1 MDYTS
6 LKFENDDTLDRKKFV
21 ENIMNVI
28 EKWDNVKHEN
38 DSLVISLDASWGS
51 GKSYLINMWK
61 NWLLSEENADK
72 NYYITYYNAWEN
84 DDNDSAFIPL
94 VYKLQDLVVYKS
106 NYDYVDTVE
115 KITTNFLKSCGVA
128 LLKDGVKKYIGEST
142 ADILCKGIDGAA
154 ATKKIEDF
162 FSKYKTYIDE
172 KDKFREALKGLVP
185 TNGKLIIFIDELDRC
200 RPTFAIET
208 LEIIKHYFNQKDI
221 VFIFA
226 IDLEQLSYSI
236 STMYGAGMD
245 SAGYLRR
252 FFDFNIRIP
261 TGDLY
266 DYIKPLYTPYFENIT
281 NEGEFSEMVVNM
293 FSKLNLSLRDIDK
306 IFNNFTVFYLYY
318 EAHFNFLP
326 EKRVVKVMEV
336 YLYFITLKYKFP
348 DVYSLI
354 INRDFIAYDN
364 APKNWY
370 VLEYKYFVSENIST
384 LLKRIQTGAN
394 HGAGSELI
402 STFGLKNVN
411 CDYTTF
417 SQHIERTIEMFV

>member
-6 LKFENDDTLDRKKFV
+6 LEFKNDDALDRKKFV

-28 EKWDNVKHEN
+28 KNWNHVKHEN
-38 DSLVISLDASWGS
+38 DSLVISLDAPWGS

-94 VYKLQDLVVYKS
+94 VYKIQDLEVYKG
-106 NYDYVDTVE
+106 NYDYVKNIE

-142 ADILCKGIDGAA
+142 ADILCKGMDGAA

-162 FSKYKTYIDE
+162 FTKYKTYIDE

-185 TNGKLIIFIDELDRC
+185 TKGKLIVFIDELDRC

-226 IDLEQLSYSI
+226 IDIEQLSYSI

-252 FFDFNIRIP
+252 FFDFNVRIP
-261 TGDLY
+261 TGNLFE
-266 DYIKPLYTPYFENIT
+266 YIKPLYTSYFENIT

-293 FSKLNLSLRDIDK
+293 FTKLNLSLRDIDK

-318 EAHFNFLP
+318 EAHFNILP
-326 EKRVVKVMEV
+326 GTRVVKVMEV

-354 INRDFIAYDN
+354 INKEFMTYNN
-364 APKNWY
+364 APANWE
-370 VLEYKYFVSENIST
+370 VLKYKYIVSENISK
-384 LLKRIQTGAN
+384 LIIGIETGGN
-394 HGAGSELI
+394 HRLNRNLI
-402 STFGLKNVN
+402 TSFGLENVN
-411 CDYTTF
+411 CENLTF
-417 SQHIERTIEMFV
+417 SEHIERTIELFN

>member
-1 MDYTS
+1 MDYSS
-6 LKFENDDTLDRKKFV
+6 LKFENDDALDRKKFV

-28 EKWDNVKHEN
+28 KNWNHVKHEN
-38 DSLVISLDASWGS
+38 DSLVISLDAPWGS

-94 VYKLQDLVVYKS
+94 VYKLQDLDVYKS
-106 NYDYVDTVE
+106 NNDYVENVE

-128 LLKDGVKKYIGEST
+128 LLKDGVKKYLGEST

-172 KDKFREALKGLVP
+172 KGKFREALKGLVP

-261 TGDLY
+261 AGDLY
-266 DYIKPLYTPYFENIT
+266 NYIRPLYTSYMENIT
-281 NEGEFSEMVVNM
+281 NEEEFSKMVVNM

-318 EAHFNFLP
+318 ESHINVLP
-326 EKRVVKVMEV
+326 ESRVVKVMEI

-354 INRDFIAYDN
+354 LYKEFMVYDN
-364 APKNWY
+364 APAKWEI
-370 VLEYKYFVSENIST
+370 LEYKYFVSENISN
-384 LLKRIQTGAN
+384 LLRKIQTGGN
-394 HGAGSELI
+394 RNRDIEII
-402 STFGLKNVN
+402 SSLGFETVN
-411 CDYTTF
+411 ENRLTF
-417 SQHIERTIEMFV
+417 SEYIERTIEMFV

>member
-1 MDYTS
+1 MDYTN
-6 LKFENDDTLDRKKFV
+6 LKFEIDDTLDRKKFV

-28 EKWDNVKHEN
+28 EKWNNVKHEN
-38 DSLVISLDASWGS
+38 NSLVISLDAPWGS

-94 VYKLQDLVVYKS
+94 VYKLQDLDVYKG
-106 NYDYVDTVE
+106 NDDYVNNVE
-115 KITTNFLKSCGVA
+115 EITTNFLKSCGVA

-142 ADILCKGIDGAA
+142 ANILCKGIDGAA
-154 ATKKIEDF
+154 ATKKIVDF

-172 KDKFREALKGLVP
+172 KNKFKEALKELIP
-185 TNGKLIIFIDELDRC
+185 KDGKLIIFIDELDRC

-208 LEIIKHYFNQKDI
+208 LEITKHYFNQKDI

-261 TGDLY
+261 AGNLY
-266 DYIKPLYTPYFENIT
+266 DYIDPLYNQYFKSIESKGSFN
-281 NEGEFSEMVVNM
+281 EMVVNM
-293 FSKLNLSLRDIDK
+293 FLKLNLSLRDIDK
-306 IFNNFTVFYLYY
+306 IFNNFIVFYLYY
-318 EAHFNFLP
+318 QTHFEHISENM
-326 EKRVVKVMEV
+326 VVKVMEV
-336 YLYFITLKYKFP
+336 YLYFMTLKYKFP
-348 DVYSLI
+348 DIYSLI
-354 INRDFIAYDN
+354 INKDFIAYDN

-370 VLEYKYFVSENIST
+370 VLEYKYFVSDNIST

-394 HGAGSELI
+394 HGAGNELI

-411 CDYTTF
+411 CDCTTF